1 MELTKKFEGI
11 HELEHAIDEDERQKK
26 INEHL
31 EEIIDSS
38 YDGIVISDKNG
49 IILKINKASER
60 INKIEGKKFIGR
72 SVKELLSKGYID
84 QSVTLEVLKTK
95 RPVTHIREWEKGK
108 KILITGNPIFDEIGE
123 ISLVVMNERDIT
135 ELDKL
140 KIELEESKALSKR
153 FSSELSDIRMRE
165 LEGKEIISR
174 SKESLNVFETAMKV
188 SKVDSVVLLL
198 GESGVGKGL
207 TAGLIHRLSSRKRGP
222 FVTVNCSAIPE
233 SLVEAE
239 LFGYEG
245 GAFTGARLSGKPGLF
260 EMARNGTLFID
271 EVADIP
277 LGTQVKILK
286 FLEDNEI
293 IRVGGTKPKKID
305 LRIITASNQDLKEM
319 IKNKRFREDLYYR
332 LSVVPIMI
340 PPLRERRADISPLII
355 FFLNHFNKK
364 YNFSKRISSGAI
376 DILCSYPYLGNVRE
390 LRNIIE
396 NLVVLTDDDLI
407 EVRHIPKEICLKAN
421 IYMENRLNQ
430 ASLREILNKVEKEVL
445 IKAFEE
451 YKTTTKMAKVL
462 GVSQPSVVR
471 KLKQYRIRNAIQT

>member
-1 MELTKKFEGI
+1 MELTKQFEGI

-26 INEHL
+26 INGHL

-140 KIELEESKALSKR
+140 KNELEESKALSKR
-153 FSSELSDIRMRE
+153 YSSELSDIKMRE

-198 GESGVGKGL
+198 GESGVGKSL
-207 TAGLIHRLSSRKRGP
+207 SAGLIHRLSSRKRGP

-233 SLVEAE
+233 SLIEAE

-245 GAFTGARLSGKPGLF
+245 GAFTGARMNGKPGLF
-260 EMARNGTLFID
+260 EMASNGTLFID

-277 LGTQVKILK
+277 LSTQVKILK

-293 IRVGGTKPKKID
+293 IRLGGTKPKKID
-305 LRIITASNQDLKEM
+305 LRIIAASNQDLKEM

-332 LSVVPIMI
+332 LSVVPIVI
-340 PPLRERRADISPLII
+340 PSLRERRADIPPLIN
-355 FFLNHFNKK
+355 FFLNRFNEK
-364 YNFSKRISSGAI
+364 YNFRKRISSDAV

-390 LRNIIE
+390 LLNIIE

-421 IYMENRLNQ
+421 LYIENQLKQ